1 MTKSFILFL
10 SMTVALVFN
19 SCSENGIDDNGNG
32 NYKPADYS
40 VKGKVEKGPFVS
52 GSTINLQP
60 MDEKLQPIGS
70 TFSTTITDHLG
81 NFTFG
86 TKTLDAPFAQ
96 LTANGYFFN
105 EVKGELSNGTL
116 SLRAVVNVADAS
128 TVNVNILTHLKY
140 QRIMNLVEN
149 DKKSFSEANTQA
161 QKELMSAFGL
171 DKLSSMEVS
180 NYSIASGTDEA
191 AALIAISS
199 MILEGRS
206 EAQVTEYLA
215 KLSKE
220 FGDNGI
226 FSVDTK
232 EQMKKDMASLLPDLD
247 IIENNV
253 IARYEELN
261 QTVTVKPLES
271 FFDWDGDGI
280 AGNEFI
286 DKDHMPTASK
296 TEIYV
301 PKNGGEYTVD
311 ISSAIKLYTERQNIS
326 GDLDDVPSVIIP
338 EEVFNSIYD
347 KEDMP
352 AIVTSEY
359 KDGKLKINVGQT
371 ASRST
376 TEHVIYL
383 YDLLGNTAITIHL
396 SQEGDASLPLPG
408 LGHDGEMVVLSIAQ
422 ELANSM
428 YYMTYF
434 VNEYSAPEVI
444 DGRTYVYD
452 YSAPLTPDNR
462 YVSKMWQQFY
472 SAINRIHMLARADKS
487 KLNLFDAQLSVMYAL
502 CYYNMVTIWGDVPYT
517 TYEFSY
523 ENNPYIARTK
533 EAEILSTLSSSLQ
546 TAINTLEEKR
556 NESYKSANDLF
567 GASKDVA
574 RALLAQIYMYQGK
587 YNDALPLLTKIKDN
601 GFYSVTSSEGKLIQ
615 DEETIYGLIHN
626 VSNTRSVAS
635 SNNIQVISYPE
646 IMLLLAECEGK
657 VGNESTAQSIL
668 HDLASKK
675 NITFTSA
682 DILHRI
688 KEVRKSFTNMPG
700 FFAYMKRAGL
710 AQSEL
715 GLQSYQLLFPIPYQ
729 ELLYNYNLTQNPGYD
744 GGGTRAVSCS
754 RSVIKR

>member
-171 DKLSSMEVS
+171 DKLSSKEVS

-286 DKDHMPTASK
+286 DKDHMPTASQ

-301 PKNGGEYTVD
+301 PKNGGEYIVD

-472 SAINRIHMLARADKS
+472 TAINRIHNLARIDKN
-487 KLNLFDAQLSVMYAL
+487 KLNLFDSQLSVLYAL
-502 CYYNMVTIWGDVPYT
+502 CYYYMVTVWGDVPYT
-517 TYEFSY
+517 TYEYSY
-523 ENNPYIARTK
+523 ENNPYITRTK

-646 IMLLLAECEGK
+646 IMLLLAECEEK
-657 VGNESTAQSIL
+657 TGNESTAQAIL
-668 HDLASKK
+668 QDLASKK
-675 NITFTSA
+675 NITFTST
-682 DILHRI
+682 DVLHRI

-710 AQSEL
+710 AESEL

-729 ELLYNYNLTQNPGYD
+729 EFLYNYNLTQNPGYE
-744 GGGTRAVSCS
+744 GGGTRAVSRS

>member
-1 MTKSFILFL
+1 MKKSFILFL
-10 SMTVALVFN
+10 SMTIALVFN
-19 SCSENGIDDNGNG
+19 SCSENGIDDNGSG

-86 TKTLDAPFAQ
+86 TKTLEAPFAQ

-116 SLRAVVNVADAS
+116 SLCAVVNVADAS

-171 DKLSSMEVS
+171 DKLSSKEVS

-220 FGDNGI
+220 FADNGI

-253 IARYEELN
+253 IARYEKLN

-271 FFDWDGDGI
+271 IFDWDGDGI
-280 AGNEFI
+280 AGNEFL
-286 DKDHMPTASK
+286 DKDHMPTASQ

-311 ISSAIKLYTERQNIS
+311 ISSTIKLYTERQNIS
-326 GDLDDVPSVIIP
+326 GDVPSVIVP
-338 EEVFNSIYD
+338 EEVFNRIYD

-396 SQEGDASLPLPG
+396 SQEGDISLPLPG

-434 VNEYSAPEVI
+434 INEYSAPEVI

-452 YSAPLTPDNR
+452 YNAPLTPDNR

-472 SAINRIHMLARADKS
+472 SAINRIHVLARADKS

-517 TYEFSY
+517 TYEYSY

-533 EAEILSTLSSSLQ
+533 ESEILSTLSSSLQ

-587 YNDALPLLTKIKDN
+587 YNDALPLLTKIKNN
-601 GFYSVTSSEGKLIQ
+601 GFYSVTTSDGKLIQ

-635 SNNIQVISYPE
+635 GNNIQVISYPE
-646 IMLLLAECEGK
+646 IMLLLAECEEK
-657 VGNESTAQSIL
+657 AGNESTAQSIL
-668 HDLASKK
+668 QDLASKK
-675 NITFTSA
+675 NITFANT
-682 DILHRI
+682 DVPHRI

-715 GLQSYQLLFPIPYQ
+715 GLQSYQLLFPLPYQ
-729 ELLYNYNLTQNPGYD
+729 ELMYNPNLTQNPGYE
-744 GGGTRAVSCS
+744 GGGTRSVS
-754 RSVIKR
+754 RTRTIMKR

>member
-1 MTKSFILFL
+1 MKNYVYIALTLITLF
-10 SMTVALVFN
+10 A
-19 SCSENGIDDNGNG
+19 SCSENGIEEGG
-32 NYKPADYS
+32 KYQPKDYS
-40 VKGKVEKGPFVS
+40 IKGKVEKGPFVS

-171 DKLSSMEVS
+171 DKLSSKEVS

-199 MILEGRS
+199 MILKGRS

-280 AGNEFI
+280 AGNEFL
-286 DKDHMPTASK
+286 DKDHMPTASQ
-296 TEIYV
+296 TEISV
-301 PKNGGEYTVD
+301 PKNGGEYAVD
-311 ISSAIKLYTERQNIS
+311 ISSSIKLYTEKQNIS
-326 GDLDDVPSVIIP
+326 GNLDDVPSVIIP
-338 EEVFNSIYD
+338 EEMFNSIYD
-347 KEDMP
+347 REDMP
-352 AIVTSEY
+352 AVITSEY

-376 TEHVIYL
+376 TEHFIYL

-396 SQEGDASLPLPG
+396 SQEGDTSLPLPG
-408 LGHDGEMVVLSIAQ
+408 LGRDGEMVVASIAQ

-452 YSAPLTPDNR
+452 YSAPLNPENKS
-462 YVSKMWQQFY
+462 VSKMWQQFY
-472 SAINRIHMLARADKS
+472 TAINRIHVLARVDKN
-487 KLNLFDAQLSVMYAL
+487 KLNLFDAQLSVMYSL
-502 CYYNMVTIWGDVPYT
+502 CYYNMITVWGDVPYT
-517 TYEFSY
+517 TYEYSY

-533 EAEILSTLSSSLQ
+533 ESEILSTLSSSLQ

-556 NESYKSANDLF
+556 NESYKSANGLF

-587 YNDALPLLTKIKDN
+587 YNDALPLLTKIKNN
-601 GFYSVTSSEGKLIQ
+601 GFYSVTSSDGKLIQ

-626 VSNTRSVAS
+626 ANNTRSVAS
-635 SNNIQVISYPE
+635 GNNIQVISYPE
-646 IMLLLAECEGK
+646 IMLLLAECEEK
-657 VGNESTAQSIL
+657 VGNESTAHSIL
-668 HDLASKK
+668 QDLASKK
-675 NITFTSA
+675 NITFTST
-682 DILHRI
+682 DVPHKI

-700 FFAYMKRAGL
+700 FFAYMKRSGL
-710 AQSEL
+710 AETEL
-715 GLQSYQLLFPIPYQ
+715 GLNSYQLLFPLPYQ
-729 ELLYNYNLTQNPGYD
+729 ELMYNHNLTQNPGYE
-744 GGGTRAVSCS
+744 GGSTRNVSRS

>member
-1 MTKSFILFL
+1 MKNYVCIALTFI
-10 SMTVALVFN
+10 ALLA
-19 SCSENGIDDNGNG
+19 SCSENGIEEGG
-32 NYKPADYS
+32 KYQPKDYS

-149 DKKSFSEANTQA
+149 GKKSFSEANAQA

-171 DKLSSMEVS
+171 DKLSSKDVS

-232 EQMKKDMASLLPDLD
+232 EQMKKNMASLLPDLD

-280 AGNEFI
+280 AGNEFL
-286 DKDHMPTASK
+286 DKDHMPTASQ
-296 TEIYV
+296 TEISV

-311 ISSAIKLYTERQNIS
+311 ISSTIKLYTERQNIS
-326 GDLDDVPSVIIP
+326 GDLVIEP

-444 DGRTYVYD
+444 DGHTYVYD
-452 YSAPLTPDNR
+452 YSAPLTPDNW

-472 SAINRIHMLARADKS
+472 TAINRIHMLARADKS

-517 TYEFSY
+517 TYEYTY

-533 EAEILSTLSSSLQ
+533 ESEILSTLSSSLQ

-556 NESYKSANDLF
+556 NESYKSVNDLF

-601 GFYSVTSSEGKLIQ
+601 GFYSVVSSDSKLIQ

-646 IMLLLAECEGK
+646 IMLLLAECEEK
-657 VGNESTAQSIL
+657 AGNESTAQSIL
-668 HDLASKK
+668 QDLASKK

-682 DILHRI
+682 DVLHRI
-688 KEVRKSFTNMPG
+688 KELRKSFTNMPG

-710 AQSEL
+710 AESEL
-715 GLQSYQLLFPIPYQ
+715 GLQSYQLLFPIPYL
-729 ELLYNYNLTQNPGYD
+729 ELMCNYNLTQNPGYE
-744 GGGTRAVSCS
+744 GGGTRAVSRS

>member
-1 MTKSFILFL
+1 MKKSFILFL

-171 DKLSSMEVS
+171 DKLSSKEVS

-280 AGNEFI
+280 AGNEFL
-286 DKDHMPTASK
+286 DKDHMPTASQ
-296 TEIYV
+296 TEISV
-301 PKNGGEYTVD
+301 PKNGGEYTID
-311 ISSAIKLYTERQNIS
+311 INSTVKLYTEKQTL
-326 GDLDDVPSVIIP
+326 GGYLDEVPGGIVS
-338 EEVFNSIYD
+338 EETLDIYD
-347 KEDMP
+347 KKDEP
-352 AIVTSEY
+352 AVVSSEY

-396 SQEGDASLPLPG
+396 SQEGDISLPLPG

-517 TYEFSY
+517 TYEYSY

-533 EAEILSTLSSSLQ
+533 ESEILSTLSSSLQ

-587 YNDALPLLTKIKDN
+587 YNDALPLLTKIKNN
-601 GFYSVTSSEGKLIQ
+601 GFYSLTSSDGKLIQ

-635 SNNIQVISYPE
+635 GNNIQVISYPE
-646 IMLLLAECEGK
+646 IMLLLAECEEK
-657 VGNESTAQSIL
+657 AGNESAAQSIL
-668 HDLASKK
+668 QDLASKK
-675 NITFTSA
+675 NITFTST
-682 DILHRI
+682 DVLHRI

-700 FFAYMKRAGL
+700 FFAYMKRAEL

-744 GGGTRAVSCS
+744 GRGTRAFS
-754 RSVIKR
+754 RTRTIIKR